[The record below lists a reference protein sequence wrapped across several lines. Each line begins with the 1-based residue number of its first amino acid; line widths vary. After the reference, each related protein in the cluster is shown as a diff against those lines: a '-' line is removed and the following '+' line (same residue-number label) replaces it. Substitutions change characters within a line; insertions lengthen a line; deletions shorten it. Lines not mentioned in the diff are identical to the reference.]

1 MNICVRKKSFNDKKD
16 KSKIIE
22 YNEFYVKFDFCVDG
36 KSIEEI
42 ELVLKIKD
50 KLTKTILYENLA
62 TANFTI
68 NSNTSSNGKVYHNP
82 VVNFYVGK
90 SSYKVDVE
98 MSPEAVVLARIA
110 IAAENDTTNLGF

>member
-1 MNICVRKKSFNDKKD
+1 MNVCVRKKSFNDKKD
-16 KSKIIE
+16 KNKVVE
-22 YNEFYVKFDFCVDG
+22 YDQFYLKFDFCVDG
-36 KSIEEI
+36 KNIEVI

-62 TANFTI
+62 TADFTI
-68 NSNTSSNGKVYHNP
+68 NSNTGSNGIVYHNP
-82 VVNFYVGK
+82 VINFNVGK

-110 IAAENDTTNLGF
+110 IAAESDTSNLGF